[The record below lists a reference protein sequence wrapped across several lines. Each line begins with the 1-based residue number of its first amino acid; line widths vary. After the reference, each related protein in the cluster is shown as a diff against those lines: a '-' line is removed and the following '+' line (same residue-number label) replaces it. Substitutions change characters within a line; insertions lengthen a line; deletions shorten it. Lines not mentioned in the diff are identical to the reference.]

1 MAETSGLTEPKIPP
15 KTRHSRTII
24 ETNKIPKLT
33 TARAVISFVKQGIFV
48 RLGTSHVT
56 IVQNQVILATYV
68 KSVRVILR
76 NQIID
81 RDSGLPLGLLEVC
94 TKIHRYL

>member
-1 MAETSGLTEPKIPP
+1 MAETSGLTEP

-33 TARAVISFVKQGIFV
+33 TARAVVSFVKQGIFV

-76 NQIID
+76 NQIIN
-81 RDSGLPLGLLEVC
+81 RDSGLPLV
-94 TKIHRYL
+94 Y

>member
-15 KTRHSRTII
+15 KTRDSRTII
-24 ETNKIPKLT
+24 ETNKILKLT
-33 TARAVISFVKQGIFV
+33 TARAVVSFAKQGIFV

-76 NQIID
+76 NQIIN
-81 RDSGLPLGLLEVC
+81 RDSGLPLV
-94 TKIHRYL
+94 Y